1 MDSTDKARSGVMD
14 AKLKRGMTSFTLT
27 DEIQD
32 VFDERAREQVDK
44 RCDLIIEEYS
54 RGETPIIEK
63 SLEAKF
69 TRKELKTAM
78 KKLKTKYY
86 KSAGLDGIK
95 SWMIDKAGEGFL
107 GFLLE
112 FYNK

>member
-1 MDSTDKARSGVMD
+1 MDSTDKANSGEMD

-27 DEIQD
+27 DDIQD
-32 VFDERAREQVDK
+32 VFDERARVEVDR
-44 RCDLIIEEYS
+44 RCNLIRAEYS

-78 KKLKTKYY
+78 K
-86 KSAGLDGIK
+86 
-95 SWMIDKAGEGFL
+95 
-107 GFLLE
+107 
-112 FYNK
+112 N